1 VPALRRVH
9 LDSDQV
15 FIGGNMWL
23 TSLLFA
29 CVPTPDKDAAD
40 GLPAD
45 TGPGEYD
52 TYACGW
58 EKRDPGTL
66 ESTGTEVG
74 DVLADLTLVDQC
86 GESFRVWDMYR
97 EYFMLFITA
106 AW

>member
-1 VPALRRVH
+1 MLLH
-9 LDSDQV
+9 LLLL
-15 FIGGNMWL
+15 GCAP
-23 TSLLFA
+23 TSG
-29 CVPTPDKDAAD
+29 KDVAD
-40 GLPAD
+40 GAGEDTSD
-45 TGPGEYD
+45 TGPGAYD